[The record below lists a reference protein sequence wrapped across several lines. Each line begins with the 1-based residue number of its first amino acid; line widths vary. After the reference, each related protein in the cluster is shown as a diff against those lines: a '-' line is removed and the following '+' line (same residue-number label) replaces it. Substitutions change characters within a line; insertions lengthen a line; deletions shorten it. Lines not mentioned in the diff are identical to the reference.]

1 MARAES
7 ASASAHSDSIKGLA
21 QAVARPAYRRLL
33 TAEPFLRRAVP
44 VLIIAFLATLGVAA
58 FVDIRERLRQ
68 AVGRS
73 ADELD
78 MIVTLVADRVE
89 RAAGG
94 EAGDPVVRAFRIFER
109 IDMPRATAAGRL
121 VLLTNASS
129 TIIATMPPS
138 NGYIGRKLNEAI
150 GRDPLAAAVSI
161 QKNVA
166 ELTLADG
173 SASLFALRDLKEP
186 LGQLAI
192 TQRRTAVLA
201 EWHADTTL
209 AITLFTTTGFVV
221 LMLGFA
227 FLWQSRLMRET
238 ASIEDTVR
246 SRIDTAL
253 NRGRCGLWD
262 WDLASGRVFWSQS
275 MFDILGLPP
284 HDKLLGFGE
293 ISGLVHPDDVQ
304 LYELARLVSEA
315 GTAAVDRMFRM
326 RHARGDW
333 LWLRARFELV
343 RQHGEPHSHL
353 IGIAV
358 DITEQKRL
366 AEESATAEMRLSDA
380 IEAISEAFVVW
391 DASNRLVLC
400 NSKFQSLHGLSDQA
414 VASGTPY
421 EEISAA
427 GSKPIVRMQLSSEGR
442 AVPGARTFEAQLDDG
457 RWLQISERRT
467 KDGGFVSVGT
477 NITELKRHEEKLI
490 DSERRLKATVVDLR
504 SSQQALERQTEQLAY
519 LAERYA
525 EQKDRA
531 EEANQAKSAFLAN
544 MSHELRTPLNAI
556 IGFSEVMESG
566 LFGPLGD
573 TKYFE
578 YCRDIR
584 ESGRY
589 LLDVINDILD
599 MSKIEAGRTT
609 LALETIELDSFL
621 SEAMRM
627 VAARAAEK
635 HLTIKEEIQPSLALR
650 ADRRTVK
657 QIVLNLL
664 SNAVK
669 FTPDGGSITVR
680 ARAAGGSVTIAI
692 EDSGIGIPKESLKN
706 LGKPFEQVES
716 QFTKRHRGSGLGLA
730 IAKSLTELHG
740 GAMRIRSTLGVGTI
754 VLVRLPVEHEMIA
767 DYPDETHDEIHSAA
781 IG

>member
-21 QAVARPAYRRLL
+21 QAVARPAYRRLI

-44 VLIIAFLATLGVAA
+44 VLIIAFLLTLGIAA
-58 FVDIRERLRQ
+58 FVDVRERLRQ
-68 AVGRS
+68 AVAKS
-73 ADELD
+73 AEELD
-78 MIVTLVADRVE
+78 LVATVIADRVE
-89 RAAGG
+89 RQAAS
-94 EAGDPVVRAFRIFER
+94 ETGDAVNRSFRAFER
-109 IDMPRATAAGRL
+109 INWPHATAAGRV
-121 VLLTNASS
+121 VLLTDATS
-129 TIIATMPPS
+129 TIIATQPIM
-138 NGYIGRKLNEAI
+138 NGYVGRKLNEAI
-150 GRDPLAAAVSI
+150 GRDPQTPAVRLLPGVSE
-161 QKNVA
+161 VA
-166 ELTLADG
+166 LADG
-173 SASLFALRDLKEP
+173 SSTLLALRDLNMP

-192 TQRRTAVLA
+192 AQRRSVVLA
-201 EWHADTTL
+201 GWRADTTL
-209 AITLFTTTGFVV
+209 AVTLFSATGFVV

-238 ASIEDTVR
+238 ASIENTVH

-262 WDLASGRVFWSQS
+262 WDLASGRVFWSHS
-275 MFDILGLPP
+275 MFDILGLSP
-284 HDKLLGFGE
+284 HNKLLGFGE

-304 LYELARLVSEA
+304 LYELATQLADSESSSI
-315 GTAAVDRMFRM
+315 DRVFRM
-326 RHARGDW
+326 RHARGNW
-333 LWLRARFELV
+333 IWLRARCELV
-343 RQHGEPHSHL
+343 RQADEPHAHL

-391 DASNRLVLC
+391 DSSNRLVLC
-400 NSKFQSLHGLSDQA
+400 NSKFKSLHGLADD
-414 VASGTPY
+414 ASRPGTPY

-442 AVPGARTFEAQLDDG
+442 AVPGARTFEAQLEDG

-477 NITELKRHEEKLI
+477 NITELKLHEEKLI
-490 DSERRLKATVVDLR
+490 ESEKRLKATVVDLR

-531 EEANQAKSAFLAN
+531 EEANQAKSEFLAN

-556 IGFSEVMESG
+556 IGFSEMMESG

-573 TKYFE
+573 MKYLE

-609 LALETIELDSFL
+609 LEPELVELDSFL
-621 SEAMRM
+621 VGTTRL
-627 VAARAAEK
+627 VAGRAAEK
-635 HLTIKEEIQPSLALR
+635 QLAIVAEIEPSIRLH
-650 ADRRTVK
+650 ADRRMFK
-657 QIVLNLL
+657 QIIINLL

-669 FTPDGGSITVR
+669 FTPDGGRITVR
-680 ARAAGGSVTIAI
+680 ARTVANHVNIAI
-692 EDSGIGIPKESLKN
+692 EDTGIGIPKDALRK

-716 QFTKRHRGSGLGLA
+716 QLTKTHRGSGLGLA

-740 GAMRIRSTLGVGTI
+740 GAMRIRSTLGTGTI
-754 VLVRLPVEHEMIA
+754 VMIRLPLDATTVVHTA
-767 DYPDETHDEIHSAA
+767 DPAGMLQSEAIH
-781 IG
+781 

>member
-44 VLIIAFLATLGVAA
+44 VLIVAFLITLGIAA
-58 FVDIRERLRQ
+58 VVDIRERLRQ
-68 AVGRS
+68 AVLKS

-78 MIVTLVADRVE
+78 LAATIMAE
-89 RAAGG
+89 RMERLALHEKGEPGG
-94 EAGDPVVRAFRIFER
+94 RAFRAFEK
-109 IDMPRATAAGRL
+109 IDWPRAILGGRL
-121 VLLTNASS
+121 ILLTDTSN
-129 TIIATMPPS
+129 TIIATQPAL

-150 GRDPLAAAVSI
+150 GRDLAIASKTITPGVS
-161 QKNVA
+161 
-166 ELTLADG
+166 ELTLTDG
-173 SASLFALRDLKEP
+173 SAIFLARRNLGSP
-186 LGQLAI
+186 LGELAI
-192 TQRRTAVLA
+192 TQRRAVVLG
-201 EWHADTTL
+201 EWRADTTL
-209 AITLFTTTGFVV
+209 AVTLFSATGFVV

-238 ASIEDTVR
+238 ATIEDTVH

-253 NRGRCGLWD
+253 NRGRGGLWD

-315 GTAAVDRMFRM
+315 GTSAVDRMFRM

-343 RQHGEPHSHL
+343 RQPGEPHSHL

-358 DITEQKRL
+358 DITDQIRL

-391 DASNRLVLC
+391 DANNRLVLC
-400 NSKFQSLHGLSDQA
+400 NSKFQSLHGLTDEA

-421 EEISAA
+421 GKTSPP

-457 RWLQISERRT
+457 RWLQISQRRT

-477 NITELKRHEEKLI
+477 NITQLKRHEEKLI

-556 IGFSEVMESG
+556 IGFSEMMESG
-566 LFGPLGD
+566 MFGPLGD
-573 TKYFE
+573 AKY
-578 YCRDIR
+578 
-584 ESGRY
+584 
-589 LLDVINDILD
+589 
-599 MSKIEAGRTT
+599 
-609 LALETIELDSFL
+609 LE
-621 SEAMRM
+621 
-627 VAARAAEK
+627 
-635 HLTIKEEIQPSLALR
+635 
-650 ADRRTVK
+650 
-657 QIVLNLL
+657 
-664 SNAVK
+664 
-669 FTPDGGSITVR
+669 
-680 ARAAGGSVTIAI
+680 
-692 EDSGIGIPKESLKN
+692 
-706 LGKPFEQVES
+706 
-716 QFTKRHRGSGLGLA
+716 
-730 IAKSLTELHG
+730 
-740 GAMRIRSTLGVGTI
+740 
-754 VLVRLPVEHEMIA
+754 
-767 DYPDETHDEIHSAA
+767 
-781 IG
+781 

>member
-44 VLIIAFLATLGVAA
+44 VLIVAFLVTLGIAA
-58 FVDIRERLRQ
+58 VVDIRERLRQ
-68 AVGRS
+68 TVAKS

-78 MIVTLVADRVE
+78 LATTIMADRME
-89 RAAGG
+89 RAALN
-94 EAGDPVVRAFRIFER
+94 ESGDPVVRGFRAFER
-109 IDMPRATAAGRL
+109 IDWPRATAGGRT
-121 VLLTNASS
+121 VLLTDASS
-129 TIIATMPPS
+129 TIIATQPVV

-150 GRDPLAAAVSI
+150 GRDPHTAPVMIQPGVSDVALAGGSSI
-161 QKNVA
+161 
-166 ELTLADG
+166 LLAQRNLN
-173 SASLFALRDLKEP
+173 AP
-186 LGQLAI
+186 LGQLVI
-192 TQRRTAVLA
+192 LQRRGVVLG
-201 EWHADTTL
+201 EWRADTAL
-209 AITLFTTTGFVV
+209 AITLFSATGFVV

-253 NRGRCGLWD
+253 NCGRCGLWD

-284 HDKLLGFGE
+284 HHKLLGFGE
-293 ISGLVHPDDVQ
+293 ISRFVHPDDVQ
-304 LYELARLVSEA
+304 LYELARQVADA
-315 GTAAVDRMFRM
+315 GSSSVDSVFRM
-326 RHARGDW
+326 RHASGNW
-333 LWLRARFELV
+333 VWLRARCELV
-343 RQHGEPHSHL
+343 RQPGEPHPHL

-358 DITEQKRL
+358 DITEQRKL

-391 DASNRLVLC
+391 DAENRLVLC
-400 NSKFQSLHGLSDQA
+400 NSKFQSLHGLTDDA
-414 VASGTPY
+414 IAPGTPY
-421 EEISAA
+421 EDISAA

-477 NITELKRHEEKLI
+477 NITELKRHEERLI
-490 DSERRLKATVVDLR
+490 DSEKRLKATVVDLR

-556 IGFSEVMESG
+556 IGFSEMMESG
-566 LFGPLGD
+566 MFGPLGNA
-573 TKYFE
+573 KYLE
-578 YCRDIR
+578 YCRDIS

-599 MSKIEAGRTT
+599 MSKIEAGRTS
-609 LALETIELDSFL
+609 LAFETFDLDPFL
-621 SEAMRM
+621 ADIMRL
-627 VAARAAEK
+627 VAARVDEK
-635 HLTIKEEIQPSLALR
+635 RLTVRSEIEPAIRLR
-650 ADRRTVK
+650 ADRRTIK
-657 QIVLNLL
+657 QIVINLL

-669 FTPDGGSITVR
+669 FTPDGGSVTVR
-680 ARAAGGSVTIAI
+680 ARIVSGYVNLAI
-692 EDSGIGIPKESLKN
+692 EDTGIGIPKDALKK

-716 QFTKRHRGSGLGLA
+716 QLTKTHRGSGLGLA
-730 IAKSLTELHG
+730 IAKSLAELHG
-740 GAMRIRSTLGVGTI
+740 GAMRIRSSLGVGTI
-754 VLVRLPVEHEMIA
+754 VMVRLPIDAAVATNVIGEDRIETRLIA
-767 DYPDETHDEIHSAA
+767 
-781 IG
+781 

>member
-7 ASASAHSDSIKGLA
+7 ASASAHSDSLRGLA
-21 QAVARPAYRRLL
+21 QAVAKPAYRRLI

-44 VLIIAFLATLGVAA
+44 VLIVAFLLTLGIAA
-58 FVDIRERLRQ
+58 FVDVRERLRQ
-68 AVGRS
+68 AVGKS
-73 ADELD
+73 AEELD
-78 MIVTLVADRVE
+78 VIATVLTDRIE
-89 RAAGG
+89 RAAAF
-94 EAGDPVVRAFRIFER
+94 EKGDPVTRAFRAFEQ
-109 IDMPRATAAGRL
+109 IDWPRATAGGRMI
-121 VLLTNASS
+121 LLTDASS
-129 TIIATMPPS
+129 TIVATQPPL

-150 GRDPLAAAVSI
+150 GRNLQVPATSILPGVSEI
-161 QKNVA
+161 A
-166 ELTLADG
+166 LADG
-173 SASLFALRDLKEP
+173 SDILLALRDLKVP

-192 TQRRTAVLA
+192 TQRRAVVLG
-201 EWHADTTL
+201 EWRADTTL
-209 AITLFTTTGFVV
+209 AITLFAATGFVV

-238 ASIEDTVR
+238 ATIEDTVH

-262 WDLASGRVFWSQS
+262 WDLASGRVFWSHS

-284 HDKLLGFGE
+284 SNKLLSFGE
-293 ISGLVHPDDVQ
+293 ISSLVHPDDVQ
-304 LYELARLVSEA
+304 LYELATQVADSDA
-315 GTAAVDRMFRM
+315 SSIDRVFRM
-326 RHARGDW
+326 RHARGNW
-333 LWLRARFELV
+333 IWLRARCELV
-343 RQHGEPHSHL
+343 RQADEPHAHL

-366 AEESATAEMRLSDA
+366 AEASATAEMRLADA

-391 DASNRLVLC
+391 DANNQLVLC
-400 NSKFQSLHGLSDQA
+400 NSKFKSLHGLTDEA
-414 VASGTPY
+414 AKPGTPY

-442 AVPGARTFEAQLDDG
+442 AVPGARTFEAQLEDG

-477 NITELKRHEEKLI
+477 NITELKLHEERLI
-490 DSERRLKATVVDLR
+490 ESEKRLKATVVDLR

-531 EEANQAKSAFLAN
+531 EEASQAKSVFLAN

-556 IGFSEVMESG
+556 IGFSEIMESG

-573 TKYFE
+573 AKYLE
-578 YCRDIR
+578 YCADIR
-584 ESGRY
+584 QSGRY

-599 MSKIEAGRTT
+599 MSKIEAGRAT
-609 LALETIELDSFL
+609 LEPEMVELDPIL
-621 SEAMRM
+621 ADTMRM
-627 VAARAAEK
+627 IAARAAEK
-635 HLTIKEEIQPSLALR
+635 RLALESEIEPAICLM
-650 ADRRTVK
+650 ADRRMLK
-657 QIVLNLL
+657 QIMINLL

-669 FTPDGGSITVR
+669 FTPDGGRVTVR
-680 ARAAGGSVTIAI
+680 ARVVNGHVTIAI
-692 EDSGIGIPKESLKN
+692 EDTGIGIPKAALRN

-716 QFTKRHRGSGLGLA
+716 QFTKTHRGSGLGLA

-740 GAMRIRSTLGVGTI
+740 GAMRIRSTQGVGTI
-754 VLVRLPVEHEMIA
+754 VLVRLPVDITAAAFA
-767 DYPDETHDEIHSAA
+767 DHALYSAA
-781 IG
+781 

>member
-1 MARAES
+1 MARADS
-7 ASASAHSDSIKGLA
+7 ASASAHSDSIRGLA
-21 QAVARPAYRRLL
+21 QAVARPAYRRLI

-44 VLIIAFLATLGVAA
+44 VLIVAFLLTLGIAA
-58 FVDIRERLRQ
+58 FVDVRERLRQ
-68 AVGRS
+68 TIVKS
-73 ADELD
+73 AEELD
-78 MIVTLVADRVE
+78 LVATVLAERIDRLALSE
-89 RAAGG
+89 S
-94 EAGDPVVRAFRIFER
+94 GDAVVRGFRAFER
-109 IDMPRATAAGRL
+109 IDWPRATSGGRM
-121 VLLTNASS
+121 VLLTDATS
-129 TIIATMPPS
+129 TIIATQPAI
-138 NGYIGRKLNEAI
+138 NGFVGRKLNEAI
-150 GRDPLAAAVSI
+150 GRDPLTTAITIMPGVSDI
-161 QKNVA
+161 
-166 ELTLADG
+166 TLADG
-173 SASLFALRDLKEP
+173 SRVLLALRDINAP

-192 TQRRTAVLA
+192 TQRRTTVLS
-201 EWHADTTL
+201 EWRADTTL
-209 AITLFTTTGFVV
+209 AVTLFSATGFVV

-227 FLWQSRLMRET
+227 FLWQSQLMRET
-238 ASIEDTVR
+238 ASIENTVH

-262 WDLASGRVFWSQS
+262 WDLASGRVFWSHS
-275 MFDILGLPP
+275 MFDILGLAP
-284 HDKLLGFGE
+284 HNKLLGFGE

-304 LYELARLVSEA
+304 LYELATQLADSE
-315 GTAAVDRMFRM
+315 TSSIDRVFRM
-326 RHARGDW
+326 RHARGNW
-333 LWLRARFELV
+333 VWLRVRCELV
-343 RQHGEPHSHL
+343 RQADEPHAHL

-366 AEESATAEMRLSDA
+366 AEESATAEMRLSDS

-391 DASNRLVLC
+391 DSDNRLVLC
-400 NSKFQSLHGLSDQA
+400 NSKFKSLHGLTDA
-414 VASGTPY
+414 AALPGTPY

-442 AVPGARTFEAQLDDG
+442 AVPGARTFEAQLEDG

-477 NITELKRHEEKLI
+477 NITELKLHEERLI
-490 DSERRLKATVVDLR
+490 ESEKRLKATVVDLR

-531 EEANQAKSAFLAN
+531 EEANQAKSEFLAN

-556 IGFSEVMESG
+556 IGFSEMMESG
-566 LFGPLGD
+566 MYGPLGGG
-573 TKYFE
+573 TKYLE

-609 LALETIELDSFL
+609 IEPEPVEIDTFLADSVRL
-621 SEAMRM
+621 
-627 VAARAAEK
+627 VAARANEKNLIINAE
-635 HLTIKEEIQPSLALR
+635 IEPSIRLR
-650 ADRRTVK
+650 ADRRMFK
-657 QIVLNLL
+657 QIIINLL

-669 FTPDGGSITVR
+669 FTPDGGRITVR
-680 ARAAGGSVTIAI
+680 ARVIGGYVNIAI
-692 EDSGIGIPKESLKN
+692 EDTGIGIPKEALKK

-716 QFTKRHRGSGLGLA
+716 QLTKSHRGSGLGLA
-730 IAKSLTELHG
+730 IAKSLSELHG

-754 VLVRLPVEHEMIA
+754 VLVRLPLDAEAILASVE
-767 DYPDETHDEIHSAA
+767 AA
-781 IG
+781 E

>member
-33 TAEPFLRRAVP
+33 TSEPFLRRAVP
-44 VLIIAFLATLGVAA
+44 VLIVAFLVTLGVAA
-58 FVDIRERLRQ
+58 VVDIRERLRQ
-68 AVGRS
+68 AIANS

-78 MIVTLVADRVE
+78 LIATVMAE
-89 RAAGG
+89 RIARLSQN
-94 EAGDPVVRAFRIFER
+94 ESGDPVVRGFRAFER
-109 IDMPRATAAGRL
+109 IDWPRATAGGRL
-121 VLLTNASS
+121 VLLTDASS
-129 TIIATMPPS
+129 TIIATEPAL

-150 GRDPLAAAVSI
+150 GRDPRATPTTILP
-161 QKNVA
+161 NVA
-166 ELTLADG
+166 ELALSDG
-173 SASLFALRDLKEP
+173 ASALFALRNLNPP

-192 TQRRTAVLA
+192 LQRRSFVLG
-201 EWHADTTL
+201 EWRADTAL
-209 AITLFTTTGFVV
+209 AITLFSATGFVV

-238 ASIEDTVR
+238 ASIEETVR

-253 NRGRCGLWD
+253 NSGRCGLWD

-284 HDKLLGFGE
+284 HDKLLSFGE
-293 ISGLVHPDDVQ
+293 ISSFVHPDDVQ
-304 LYELARLVSEA
+304 LYEIATQLADTGATS
-315 GTAAVDRMFRM
+315 VDRMFRM
-326 RHARGDW
+326 RHAGGNW
-333 LWLRARFELV
+333 LWLRARCELV
-343 RQHGEPHSHL
+343 RQPGEPHPHL

-391 DASNRLVLC
+391 DADNRLVLC
-400 NSKFQSLHGLSDQA
+400 NSKFQSLHGLSDTA
-414 VASGTPY
+414 IAPGTPY
-421 EEISAA
+421 EDLSAA
-427 GSKPIVRMQLSSEGR
+427 GSKPIIRTQLSAEGR
-442 AVPGARTFEAQLDDG
+442 AIPGARTFEAQLEDG

-477 NITELKRHEEKLI
+477 NITELKRHEERLV
-490 DSERRLKATVVDLR
+490 DSEKRLKATVVDLR

-531 EEANQAKSAFLAN
+531 EEANQAKSSFLAN

-556 IGFSEVMESG
+556 IGFSEMVESG
-566 LFGPLGD
+566 MFGPLGD
-573 TKYFE
+573 AKYLE

-584 ESGRY
+584 ESGCY

-609 LALETIELDSFL
+609 LAFETFDLDPFLADTMPLVATRVDEKRLNLKSEIEP
-621 SEAMRM
+621 AIR
-627 VAARAAEK
+627 
-635 HLTIKEEIQPSLALR
+635 LR
-650 ADRRTVK
+650 ADRRTIK
-657 QIVLNLL
+657 QIVINLL

-669 FTPDGGSITVR
+669 FTPDGGRITVR
-680 ARAAGGSVTIAI
+680 ARTVNNHVHIAI
-692 EDSGIGIPKESLKN
+692 EDTGIGIPKEALKN
-706 LGKPFEQVES
+706 LGKPFEQVEN
-716 QFTKRHRGSGLGLA
+716 QLTKTHRGSGLGLA
-730 IAKSLTELHG
+730 IAKSLAELHG
-740 GAMRIRSTLGVGTI
+740 GAMRIRSSVGVGTI
-754 VLVRLPVEHEMIA
+754 VMVRLPV
-767 DYPDETHDEIHSAA
+767 DAA
-781 IG
+781 VATNAVELAL

>member
-44 VLIIAFLATLGVAA
+44 VLIIAFLATLGIAA

-78 MIVTLVADRVE
+78 MIVTVVADRVD
-89 RAAGG
+89 RVAGS
-94 EAGDPVVRAFRIFER
+94 ETGDPVVRAFRAFER
-109 IDMPRATAAGRL
+109 VDMPRATAAGRL
-121 VLLTNASS
+121 ILLTDASS
-129 TIIATMPPS
+129 TVIATLPPL
-138 NGYIGRKLNEAI
+138 NGYIGHKLNEAI
-150 GRDPLAAAVSI
+150 GRDPRATAVNI
-161 QKNVA
+161 LPRVA
-166 ELTLADG
+166 EVALADG
-173 SASLFALRDLKEP
+173 STILFALRDLKGP

-192 TQRRTAVLA
+192 VQRRAAVLA
-201 EWHADTTL
+201 EWRADTTL
-209 AITLFTTTGFVV
+209 AITLFSATGFVV

-275 MFDILGLPP
+275 MFDILGLPA
-284 HDKLLGFGE
+284 HHKLLGFGE

-304 LYELARLVSEA
+304 LYELATLVSEA
-315 GTAAVDRMFRM
+315 GTSAVDRMFRM
-326 RHARGDW
+326 RHSNGDW
-333 LWLRARFELV
+333 LWLRARFEMV
-343 RQHGEPHSHL
+343 RQPGEPHSHL

-358 DITEQKRL
+358 DITDQKRL

-400 NSKFQSLHGLSDQA
+400 NSKFQSLHVLSDEA
-414 VASGTPY
+414 IAPGTPY

-477 NITELKRHEEKLI
+477 NITELKLHEERLV
-490 DSERRLKATVVDLR
+490 DSERRLKVTVVDLR
-504 SSQQALERQTEQLAY
+504 ASQQALERQTEQLAY

-609 LALETIELDSFL
+609 LAPETIELDSFL
-621 SEAMRM
+621 SESMRM

-635 HLTIKEEIQPSLALR
+635 NLTIKEEIQPSLRLR
-650 ADRRTVK
+650 ADRRTIK

-669 FTPDGGSITVR
+669 FTPEGGRVTVR
-680 ARAAGGSVTIAI
+680 ARLAGGAVTIAI

-740 GAMRIRSTLGVGTI
+740 GTMRIRSTLGVGTI
-754 VLVRLPVEHEMIA
+754 VLVRLPVAEGMEIVPS
-767 DYPDETHDEIHSAA
+767 DHDQPEARRSA
-781 IG
+781 

>member
-1 MARAES
+1 MARADS

-44 VLIIAFLATLGVAA
+44 VLIVAFLVTLGIAA
-58 FVDIRERLRQ
+58 VVDIRERLRQ
-68 AVGRS
+68 ALFKS

-78 MIVTLVADRVE
+78 LVATIMAERMDRLALNE
-89 RAAGG
+89 SG
-94 EAGDPVVRAFRIFER
+94 EPVVRAFRAFER
-109 IDMPRATAAGRL
+109 IDWPRATMGGRL
-121 VLLTNASS
+121 VLLTDASN
-129 TIIATMPPS
+129 TIISTQPVL

-150 GRDPLAAAVSI
+150 GRDPTFAPMPIMPGVSEI
-161 QKNVA
+161 T
-166 ELTLADG
+166 LTDG
-173 SASLFALRDLKEP
+173 SAVLFARRNLGSP

-192 TQRRTAVLA
+192 TQRRAVVLG
-201 EWHADTTL
+201 EWRADTTL
-209 AITLFTTTGFVV
+209 AVTLFSATGFVV

-253 NRGRCGLWD
+253 NCGRCGLWD

-284 HDKLLGFGE
+284 SHKLLSFGE

-304 LYELARLVSEA
+304 LYELAAQLADS
-315 GTAAVDRMFRM
+315 GNSCIDRMFRM
-326 RHARGDW
+326 RHASGNW
-333 LWLRARFELV
+333 VWLRTRCELV
-343 RQHGEPHSHL
+343 RNPGEPHPHL

-391 DASNRLVLC
+391 DADNRLVLC
-400 NSKFQSLHGLSDQA
+400 NSKFQSLHRLSDEA
-414 VASGTPY
+414 VAPGTPY
-421 EEISAA
+421 EDISAA
-427 GSKPIVRMQLSSEGR
+427 GSKPIVRMQLSAEGR
-442 AVPGARTFEAQLDDG
+442 AVPGARTFEAQLEDG

-477 NITELKRHEEKLI
+477 NITELKRHEEKLL
-490 DSERRLKATVVDLR
+490 DSEKRLKATVVDLR

-556 IGFSEVMESG
+556 IGFSEMMESG
-566 LFGPLGD
+566 MFGPLGD
-573 TKYFE
+573 AKYLE
-578 YCRDIR
+578 YCRDISD
-584 ESGRY
+584 SGRY

-599 MSKIEAGRTT
+599 MSKIEAGRIN
-609 LALETIELDSFL
+609 LEYETIELDSFL
-621 SEAMRM
+621 PDSMRM
-627 VAARAAEK
+627 FATRVDGKR
-635 HLTIKEEIQPSLALR
+635 LTINSEIEPSIRLS
-650 ADRRTVK
+650 ADRRMIK
-657 QIVLNLL
+657 QIMINLL

-669 FTPDGGSITVR
+669 FTPEHGRITVR
-680 ARAAGGSVTIAI
+680 ARMVNTYVNIAI
-692 EDSGIGIPKESLKN
+692 EDTGIGIPKEALKN

-716 QFTKRHRGSGLGLA
+716 QLTKRYRGSGLGLA

-740 GAMRIRSTLGVGTI
+740 GAMRIRSTLGTGTI
-754 VLVRLPVEHEMIA
+754 VLVRLPVDA
-767 DYPDETHDEIHSAA
+767 GPATLDEPMPCEAVA
-781 IG
+781 

>member
-44 VLIIAFLATLGVAA
+44 VLIVAFLVTLGIAA
-58 FVDIRERLRQ
+58 VVDIRERLRQ
-68 AVGRS
+68 AVAKS

-78 MIVTLVADRVE
+78 LTAMIMAE
-89 RAAGG
+89 RMERTAAK
-94 EAGDPVVRAFRIFER
+94 ESGDPVVRGFRAFER
-109 IDMPRATAAGRL
+109 IDWPRATSAGRT
-121 VLLTNASS
+121 VLLTDASS
-129 TIIATMPPS
+129 TIIATQPAL
-138 NGYIGRKLNEAI
+138 NGYIGRKFNEAL
-150 GRDPLAAAVSI
+150 GRDPRIAAVMI
-161 QKNVA
+161 QPGVS

-173 SASLFALRDLKEP
+173 SSILLAQRNLNAP

-192 TQRRTAVLA
+192 LQRRSVVLG
-201 EWHADTTL
+201 EWRADTTL
-209 AITLFTTTGFVV
+209 AITLFSATGFVV

-253 NRGRCGLWD
+253 NCGRCGLWD

-284 HDKLLGFGE
+284 HNKLLGFGE
-293 ISGLVHPDDVQ
+293 ISQFVHPDDVQ
-304 LYELARLVSEA
+304 LYDLARQVADTGSSS
-315 GTAAVDRMFRM
+315 VDSVFRM
-326 RHARGDW
+326 RHASGNW
-333 LWLRARFELV
+333 VWLRARCELV
-343 RQHGEPHSHL
+343 RQPGEPHPHL

-358 DITEQKRL
+358 DITEQRKL

-391 DASNRLVLC
+391 DADNRLVLC
-400 NSKFQSLHGLSDQA
+400 NSKFQSLHGLTDEA
-414 VASGTPY
+414 IASGTPY
-421 EEISAA
+421 EDISAA

-477 NITELKRHEEKLI
+477 NITELKRHEERLI
-490 DSERRLKATVVDLR
+490 DSEKRLKATVVDLR

-556 IGFSEVMESG
+556 IGFSEMMESG
-566 LFGPLGD
+566 MFGPLGD
-573 TKYFE
+573 AKYLE

-584 ESGRY
+584 ESGCY

-599 MSKIEAGRTT
+599 MSKIEAGR
-609 LALETIELDSFL
+609 ASLEFETFELDSFL
-621 SEAMRM
+621 ADSMRM
-627 VAARAAEK
+627 VAARVNEKRLSVNAE
-635 HLTIKEEIQPSLALR
+635 IEPSIRLR
-650 ADRRTVK
+650 ADRRMIK
-657 QIVLNLL
+657 QIIINLL

-669 FTPDGGSITVR
+669 FTPDGGRITVR
-680 ARAAGGSVTIAI
+680 ARSVGGCVNMAI
-692 EDSGIGIPKESLKN
+692 EDTGIGIPKEALKN

-716 QFTKRHRGSGLGLA
+716 QLTKSHRGSGLGLA
-730 IAKSLTELHG
+730 IAKSLAELHG
-740 GAMRIRSTLGVGTI
+740 GAMRIRSSLGVGTI
-754 VLVRLPVEHEMIA
+754 VMVRLPL
-767 DYPDETHDEIHSAA
+767 DAA
-781 IG
+781 PAEELQCEVA

>member
-44 VLIIAFLATLGVAA
+44 VLIVAFLVTLGIAA
-58 FVDIRERLRQ
+58 FVDVRERLRQ
-68 AVGRS
+68 AVTRS
-73 ADELD
+73 AEEMGL
-78 MIVTLVADRVE
+78 VTTLIAERID
-89 RAAGG
+89 RAAAG
-94 EAGDPVVRAFRIFER
+94 ESGDAVTRGFRAFER
-109 IDMPRATAAGRL
+109 IEWPRAGMAGRM
-121 VLLTNASS
+121 VLLTDASS
-129 TIIATMPPS
+129 TIVATQPVL
-138 NGYIGRKLNEAI
+138 NGYVGRKLNEAI
-150 GRDPLAAAVSI
+150 GRDPFTPAVNILPGISE
-161 QKNVA
+161 V
-166 ELTLADG
+166 TLADG
-173 SASLFALRDLKEP
+173 SRILLALRDFTAP
-186 LGQLAI
+186 LGQVAV
-192 TQRRTAVLA
+192 TQRRAAVLA
-201 EWHADTTL
+201 EWRADTTL
-209 AITLFTTTGFVV
+209 AVTLFSATGFVV

-238 ASIEDTVR
+238 ATIEDTVH

-262 WDLASGRVFWSQS
+262 WDLASGRVFWSHS
-275 MFDILGLPP
+275 MFDILGLAP
-284 HDKLLGFGE
+284 HNKLLGFGE

-304 LYELARLVSEA
+304 LYELATQLSDSSA
-315 GTAAVDRMFRM
+315 SSIDRVFRM
-326 RHARGDW
+326 RHARGNW
-333 LWLRARFELV
+333 VWLRARCELV
-343 RQHGEPHSHL
+343 RQPDEPHAHL

-366 AEESATAEMRLSDA
+366 AEASATAEMRLSDA

-391 DASNRLVLC
+391 DANNQLVLC
-400 NSKFQSLHGLSDQA
+400 NSKFKSLHGLTDE
-414 VASGTPY
+414 ASRPGAPY

-442 AVPGARTFEAQLDDG
+442 ATPGARTFEAQLEDG

-477 NITELKRHEEKLI
+477 NITELKLHEERLI
-490 DSERRLKATVVDLR
+490 ESEKRLKATVVDLR

-531 EEANQAKSAFLAN
+531 EEASQAKSVFLAN

-556 IGFSEVMESG
+556 IGFSEIMESG

-573 TKYFE
+573 TKYDE

-584 ESGRY
+584 QSGRY

-599 MSKIEAGRTT
+599 MSKIEAGR
-609 LALETIELDSFL
+609 ANFEPEEIDLDAIL
-621 SEAMRM
+621 SDTMRL

-635 HLTIKEEIQPSLALR
+635 SLALRTEIEPSIRLR
-650 ADRRTVK
+650 ADRRMIK
-657 QIVLNLL
+657 QILINLL

-669 FTPDGGSITVR
+669 FTRDGGHITVR
-680 ARAAGGSVTIAI
+680 ARIVNTHVNVAI
-692 EDSGIGIPKESLKN
+692 EDTGIGIPKAALRN

-716 QFTKRHRGSGLGLA
+716 QLTKTHRGSGLGLA

-740 GAMRIRSTLGVGTI
+740 GAMRIRSSQGVGTI
-754 VLVRLPVEHEMIA
+754 VLIRLPVDPTQA
-767 DYPDETHDEIHSAA
+767 ASAA
-781 IG
+781 

>member
-44 VLIIAFLATLGVAA
+44 VLIVAFLITLGIAA
-58 FVDIRERLRQ
+58 IVDIRERLRQ
-68 AVGRS
+68 AIFKS

-78 MIVTLVADRVE
+78 LAATIMVE
-89 RAAGG
+89 RMERLAFNESG
-94 EAGDPVVRAFRIFER
+94 EPVVRAFRAFER
-109 IDMPRATAAGRL
+109 IDWPSATMGGRL
-121 VLLTNASS
+121 VLLTDASN
-129 TIIATMPPS
+129 TIIATQPAL

-150 GRDPLAAAVSI
+150 GRDATVVPTAILPGVS
-161 QKNVA
+161 
-166 ELTLADG
+166 ETTLTDG
-173 SASLFALRDLKEP
+173 SAILLARRNLNPP

-192 TQRRTAVLA
+192 LQRRSVVLA
-201 EWHADTTL
+201 EWRADTTL
-209 AITLFTTTGFVV
+209 AITLFSATGFVV

-262 WDLASGRVFWSQS
+262 WDLASGRIFWSQS

-315 GTAAVDRMFRM
+315 GTSAVDRMFRM
-326 RHARGDW
+326 RHARGAW
-333 LWLRARFELV
+333 LGLGASFELV
-343 RQHGEPHSHL
+343 WQQGEPHSHL

-358 DITEQKRL
+358 DITDQKRL

-400 NSKFQSLHGLSDQA
+400 NSKFQSLHGLSDDA

-573 TKYFE
+573 AKYLE
-578 YCRDIR
+578 YCRYIR
-584 ESGRY
+584 ESGCY

-599 MSKIEAGRTT
+599 MSKIEAGR
-609 LALETIELDSFL
+609 ASLEFETFDLDSFL
-621 SEAMRM
+621 ADSMRM
-627 VAARAAEK
+627 VAARVNEKRLSVNAE
-635 HLTIKEEIQPSLALR
+635 IEPSIRLR
-650 ADRRTVK
+650 ADRRMIK
-657 QIVLNLL
+657 QIVINLV

-669 FTPDGGSITVR
+669 FTPEGGRITVR
-680 ARAAGGSVTIAI
+680 ARLVNGHVNIAI
-692 EDSGIGIPKESLKN
+692 EDTGIGIPKEALKN
-706 LGKPFEQVES
+706 LGKPFEQVDS
-716 QFTKRHRGSGLGLA
+716 QFTKRHSGSGLGLA
-730 IAKSLTELHG
+730 IAKSLTELHP
-740 GAMRIRSTLGVGTI
+740 GAMPIRSTLGSGTI
-754 VLVRLPVEHEMIA
+754 VLVRLPVDAAPAMSEDEMPYEA
-767 DYPDETHDEIHSAA
+767 VA
-781 IG
+781 

>member
-21 QAVARPAYRRLL
+21 QAVARPAYRRLI

-44 VLIIAFLATLGVAA
+44 VLIIAFLLTLGIAA
-58 FVDIRERLRQ
+58 FVDVRERLRQ
-68 AVGRS
+68 AVAKS
-73 ADELD
+73 AEELD
-78 MIVTLVADRVE
+78 LVATVIADRVE
-89 RAAGG
+89 RQAAS
-94 EAGDPVVRAFRIFER
+94 EAGDAVNRGFRAFER
-109 IDMPRATAAGRL
+109 INWPQATASGRI
-121 VLLTNASS
+121 VLLTDATS
-129 TIIATMPPS
+129 TIIATQPVM
-138 NGYIGRKLNEAI
+138 NGYVGRKLNEAI
-150 GRDPLAAAVSI
+150 GRDPQTPAVKLLPGVSEI
-161 QKNVA
+161 A
-166 ELTLADG
+166 LADG
-173 SASLFALRDLKEP
+173 SSTLLALRDLAMP
-186 LGQLAI
+186 LGQIAI
-192 TQRRTAVLA
+192 AQRRSVVLSG
-201 EWHADTTL
+201 WRADTTL
-209 AITLFTTTGFVV
+209 AVTLFSATGFVV

-238 ASIEDTVR
+238 ASIENTVH

-262 WDLASGRVFWSQS
+262 WDLASGRVFWSHS
-275 MFDILGLPP
+275 MFDILGLSP
-284 HDKLLGFGE
+284 HNKLLGFGE

-304 LYELARLVSEA
+304 LYELATQLADSESSSI
-315 GTAAVDRMFRM
+315 DRVFRM
-326 RHARGDW
+326 RHARGNW
-333 LWLRARFELV
+333 VWLRARCELV
-343 RQHGEPHSHL
+343 RQADEPHAHL

-366 AEESATAEMRLSDA
+366 AEESATAEMRLADA

-391 DASNRLVLC
+391 DSSNRLVLC
-400 NSKFQSLHGLSDQA
+400 NSKFKSLHGLADD
-414 VASGTPY
+414 ASRPGTPY

-442 AVPGARTFEAQLDDG
+442 AVPGARTFEAQLEDG

-477 NITELKRHEEKLI
+477 NITELKLHEEKLI
-490 DSERRLKATVVDLR
+490 ESEKRLKATVVDLR

-531 EEANQAKSAFLAN
+531 EEANQAKSEFLAN

-556 IGFSEVMESG
+556 IGFSEMMESG

-573 TKYFE
+573 MKYLE

-609 LALETIELDSFL
+609 LEPELVELDSFL
-621 SEAMRM
+621 VGTTRL
-627 VAARAAEK
+627 VAGRAAEK
-635 HLTIKEEIQPSLALR
+635 QLAIVAEIEPSIRLH
-650 ADRRTVK
+650 ADRRMFK
-657 QIVLNLL
+657 QIIINLL

-669 FTPDGGSITVR
+669 FTPDGGRITVR
-680 ARAAGGSVTIAI
+680 ARTVANHVNIAI
-692 EDSGIGIPKESLKN
+692 EDTGIGIPKDALRK

-716 QFTKRHRGSGLGLA
+716 QLTKTHRGSGLGLA

-740 GAMRIRSTLGVGTI
+740 GAMRIRSTLGTGTI
-754 VLVRLPVEHEMIA
+754 VMIRLPLDATTVVHTA
-767 DYPDETHDEIHSAA
+767 DPAGMLQSEAIH
-781 IG
+781 

>member
-44 VLIIAFLATLGVAA
+44 VLIIAFLFTLGVAA
-58 FVDIRERLRQ
+58 VVDIRERLRQ
-68 AVGRS
+68 AIAKS

-78 MIVTLVADRVE
+78 MVVTVIADRME
-89 RAAGG
+89 RMAASESG
-94 EAGDPVVRAFRIFER
+94 EPVTRAFRAFER
-109 IDMPRATAAGRL
+109 IEWPRATMPGRMI
-121 VLLTNASS
+121 LLTDATS
-129 TIIATMPPS
+129 TIIATMPGM

-150 GRDPLAAAVSI
+150 GRDPTIPAINAQPAVS
-161 QKNVA
+161 
-166 ELTLADG
+166 ELTLIDG
-173 SASLFALRDLKEP
+173 SSILLGIRSLGAP

-192 TQRRTAVLA
+192 TQRRSVVLS
-201 EWHADTTL
+201 EWRADTAL
-209 AITLFTTTGFVV
+209 AITLFSATGFVV

-238 ASIEDTVR
+238 ASIENTVL

-253 NRGRCGLWD
+253 NCGRCGLWD

-275 MFDILGLPP
+275 MFDILGLPS
-284 HDKLLGFGE
+284 HHGLLGFGE

-304 LYELARLVSEA
+304 LYELATQLADAEA
-315 GTAAVDRMFRM
+315 SSIDRVFRM

-333 LWLRARFELV
+333 VWLRARCEML
-343 RQHGEPHSHL
+343 RQPGEPHPHL

-391 DASNRLVLC
+391 DAHNRLVLC
-400 NSKFQSLHGLSDQA
+400 NSKFQSLHGLTDEA
-414 VASGTPY
+414 ITPGTPY
-421 EEISAA
+421 EDISAA
-427 GSKPIVRMQLSSEGR
+427 GSKPIVKMQLSAEGR
-442 AVPGARTFEAQLDDG
+442 AMPGARTFEAQLEDG

-477 NITELKRHEEKLI
+477 NITELKLHEERLI
-490 DSERRLKATVVDLR
+490 ESEKRLTATVVDLQ

-531 EEANQAKSAFLAN
+531 EEANQAKSDFLAN

-556 IGFSEVMESG
+556 IGFSEMMESG

-573 TKYFE
+573 TKYLE
-578 YCRDIR
+578 YCHDIR

-599 MSKIEAGRTT
+599 MSKIEAGRTS
-609 LALETIELDSFL
+609 IEPEMINLDSFL
-621 SEAMRM
+621 SDTMRL
-627 VAARAAEK
+627 VAARADEKRLTLNAE
-635 HLTIKEEIQPSLALR
+635 IEPSIRLC

-657 QIVLNLL
+657 QIIINLL

-669 FTPDGGSITVR
+669 FTPDGGRVTVR
-680 ARAAGGSVTIAI
+680 ARAVGNSVNIAI
-692 EDSGIGIPKESLKN
+692 EDTGIGIPKEALKK
-706 LGKPFEQVES
+706 LGRPFEQVES
-716 QFTKRHRGSGLGLA
+716 QLTKTHGGSGLGLA
-730 IAKSLTELHG
+730 IAKSLAELHG

-754 VLVRLPVEHEMIA
+754 VLVRLPVDA
-767 DYPDETHDEIHSAA
+767 TPAA
-781 IG
+781 AKLELSLAAAS

>member
-44 VLIIAFLATLGVAA
+44 VLIIAFLFTLGVAA
-58 FVDIRERLRQ
+58 VVDIRERLRQ
-68 AVGRS
+68 AIVKS

-78 MIVTLVADRVE
+78 LAATIVTE
-89 RAAGG
+89 RMERLALSESG
-94 EAGDPVVRAFRIFER
+94 EPVVRAFRAFER
-109 IDMPRATAAGRL
+109 IDWQRATAAGRM
-121 VLLTNASS
+121 VLLTDASN
-129 TIIATMPPS
+129 TIIATQPAL

-150 GRDPLAAAVSI
+150 GRDLGVTPVTIIPGVS
-161 QKNVA
+161 

-173 SASLFALRDLKEP
+173 SAILFARRSLNAP

-192 TQRRTAVLA
+192 TQRRAVVLG
-201 EWHADTTL
+201 EWRADTTL
-209 AITLFTTTGFVV
+209 AITLFSATGFVV

-253 NRGRCGLWD
+253 NCGRCGLWD

-284 HDKLLGFGE
+284 HHKLLSFGE
-293 ISGLVHPDDVQ
+293 ISGLVHSDDVQ
-304 LYELARLVSEA
+304 LYELATQLADA
-315 GTAAVDRMFRM
+315 GTPSIDRMFRM
-326 RHARGDW
+326 RHAGGNW
-333 LWLRARFELV
+333 VWLRTRCELV
-343 RQHGEPHSHL
+343 RNPGEPHPHL

-391 DASNRLVLC
+391 DADNRLVLC
-400 NSKFQSLHGLSDQA
+400 NSKFQSLHGLTDEA
-414 VASGTPY
+414 VAPGTPY
-421 EEISAA
+421 EDISAA

-442 AVPGARTFEAQLDDG
+442 AVPGARTFEAQLEDG

-477 NITELKRHEEKLI
+477 NITELKRHEEKLVE
-490 DSERRLKATVVDLR
+490 SEKRLKATVVDLR

-556 IGFSEVMESG
+556 IGFSEMMESG
-566 LFGPLGD
+566 MFGPLGD
-573 TKYFE
+573 AKYNE

-599 MSKIEAGRTT
+599 MSKIEAGRTS
-609 LALETIELDSFL
+609 LEYETIELDSFL
-621 SEAMRM
+621 ADSMRM
-627 VAARAAEK
+627 VAARVDEKRLAVNAE
-635 HLTIKEEIQPSLALR
+635 IEPSIRLR
-650 ADRRTVK
+650 ADRRMIK
-657 QIVLNLL
+657 QIIINLL

-669 FTPDGGSITVR
+669 FTPDGGRITVR
-680 ARAAGGSVTIAI
+680 ARMVNSHVNIAI
-692 EDSGIGIPKESLKN
+692 EDTGIGIPKEALKN

-716 QFTKRHRGSGLGLA
+716 QLTKTHRGSGLGLA
-730 IAKSLTELHG
+730 IAKSLAELHG
-740 GAMRIRSTLGVGTI
+740 GAMRIRSSLGVGTI
-754 VLVRLPVEHEMIA
+754 VLVRLPV
-767 DYPDETHDEIHSAA
+767 DAA
-781 IG
+781 LDGGATEQVQSEAVA

>member
-44 VLIIAFLATLGVAA
+44 VLIVAFLVTLGIAA
-58 FVDIRERLRQ
+58 VVDIRERLRQ
-68 AVGRS
+68 AIFKS

-78 MIVTLVADRVE
+78 LAATVMAE
-89 RAAGG
+89 RMERFAANESG
-94 EAGDPVVRAFRIFER
+94 EPVVRAFRAFER
-109 IDMPRATAAGRL
+109 IDWPRATAGGRM
-121 VLLTNASS
+121 VLLTDASS
-129 TIIATMPPS
+129 TIIATQPAL

-150 GRDPLAAAVSI
+150 SRDPTVAPVTVQPNVSELA
-161 QKNVA
+161 
-166 ELTLADG
+166 LMDG
-173 SASLFALRDLKEP
+173 SSILFALRNLNAP

-192 TQRRTAVLA
+192 IQRRAVVLG
-201 EWHADTTL
+201 EWRADTTL
-209 AITLFTTTGFVV
+209 AITLFSATGFVV

-253 NRGRCGLWD
+253 NCGRCGLWD

-284 HDKLLGFGE
+284 HNKLLGFGE
-293 ISGLVHPDDVQ
+293 ISGFVHPDDVQ
-304 LYELARLVSEA
+304 LYELATQLADAS
-315 GTAAVDRMFRM
+315 TSSIDRVFRM
-326 RHARGDW
+326 RHAGGNW
-333 LWLRARFELV
+333 VWLRARCELV
-343 RQHGEPHSHL
+343 RQPGEPHPHL

-391 DASNRLVLC
+391 DADNRLVLC
-400 NSKFQSLHGLSDQA
+400 NSKFQSLHGLADDA
-414 VASGTPY
+414 VAPGTPY
-421 EEISAA
+421 DDISAA

-442 AVPGARTFEAQLDDG
+442 AVPGARTFEAQLEDG

-477 NITELKRHEEKLI
+477 NITELKRHEEKLLE
-490 DSERRLKATVVDLR
+490 SEKRLKATVVDLR

-556 IGFSEVMESG
+556 IGFSEMMESG
-566 LFGPLGD
+566 MFGPLGD
-573 TKYFE
+573 IKYNE

-599 MSKIEAGRTT
+599 MSKIEAGRTN
-609 LALETIELDSFL
+609 LEFETIELDSFL
-621 SEAMRM
+621 ADSMRM
-627 VAARAAEK
+627 VAARVDEK
-635 HLTIKEEIQPSLALR
+635 QLTVNSEIEPSIRLR
-650 ADRRTVK
+650 ADRRMVK
-657 QIVLNLL
+657 QIVINLL

-669 FTPDGGSITVR
+669 FTPDGGRITVR
-680 ARAAGGSVTIAI
+680 ARSVNGHVNIAI
-692 EDSGIGIPKESLKN
+692 EDTGIGIPKEALKN

-716 QFTKRHRGSGLGLA
+716 QLTKTHRGSGLGLA
-730 IAKSLTELHG
+730 IAKSLAELHG
-740 GAMRIRSTLGVGTI
+740 GAMRIRSSLGVGTI
-754 VLVRLPVEHEMIA
+754 VLVRLPV
-767 DYPDETHDEIHSAA
+767 DAA
-781 IG
+781 PASFSEQVLSEAVA

>member
-44 VLIIAFLATLGVAA
+44 VLIVAFLVTLGIAA
-58 FVDIRERLRQ
+58 VVDIRERLRQ
-68 AVGRS
+68 AIAKS

-78 MIVTLVADRVE
+78 LTATVMAE
-89 RAAGG
+89 RI
-94 EAGDPVVRAFRIFER
+94 ERLSVNESGDPVVRGFRAFER
-109 IDMPRATAAGRL
+109 IDWPRATASGRL
-121 VLLTNASS
+121 VLLTDASS
-129 TIIATMPPS
+129 TIIATQPAV

-150 GRDPLAAAVSI
+150 GRDPRISPAVLQPGVS
-161 QKNVA
+161 
-166 ELTLADG
+166 ELTLGDG
-173 SASLFALRDLKEP
+173 SGILLAQRNLNAP

-192 TQRRTAVLA
+192 MQRRGVVLG
-201 EWHADTTL
+201 EWRADTTL
-209 AITLFTTTGFVV
+209 AVTLFSATGFVV

-238 ASIEDTVR
+238 ASIEDTVH

-253 NRGRCGLWD
+253 NCGRCGLWD

-284 HDKLLGFGE
+284 HNKLLGFGE
-293 ISGLVHPDDVQ
+293 ISGFVHPDDVQ
-304 LYELARLVSEA
+304 LYELATKLADASSSSIDSV
-315 GTAAVDRMFRM
+315 FRM
-326 RHARGDW
+326 RHASGNW
-333 LWLRARFELV
+333 VWLRARCELV
-343 RQHGEPHSHL
+343 RQPGESHAHL

-391 DASNRLVLC
+391 DADNRLVLC
-400 NSKFQSLHGLSDQA
+400 NSKFQSLHGLTDEA
-414 VASGTPY
+414 VAAGTPY
-421 EEISAA
+421 EDISAA

-477 NITELKRHEEKLI
+477 NITQLKLHEEKLI
-490 DSERRLKATVVDLR
+490 ESEKRLKATVVDLR

-556 IGFSEVMESG
+556 IGFSEMMESG
-566 LFGPLGD
+566 MFGPLGD
-573 TKYFE
+573 VKYLE
-578 YCRDIR
+578 YCRDIG

-599 MSKIEAGRTT
+599 MSKIEAGRTS
-609 LALETIELDSFL
+609 LEFETFELELVPRRHHASGCGAGRR
-621 SEAMRM
+621 EAAHRQRRDRARDP
-627 VAARAAEK
+627 AARRPPYRE
-635 HLTIKEEIQPSLALR
+635 
-650 ADRRTVK
+650 ADRHQSLVQCGEVHARRR
-657 QIVLNLL
+657 
-664 SNAVK
+664 
-669 FTPDGGSITVR
+669 PRHR
-680 ARAAGGSVTIAI
+680 AGAHRQRLRQ
-692 EDSGIGIPKESLKN
+692 P
-706 LGKPFEQVES
+706 
-716 QFTKRHRGSGLGLA
+716 RHRGHRHRYPEGGAEESRQAVRAGGKPAHQDPSGLGLGA
-730 IAKSLTELHG
+730 RDREIAGRTAWRRDAHPLIAWRRHDRDGAAAGRRHG
-740 GAMRIRSTLGVGTI
+740 
-754 VLVRLPVEHEMIA
+754 
-767 DYPDETHDEIHSAA
+767 DDESR
-781 IG
+781 

>member
-44 VLIIAFLATLGVAA
+44 VLIIAFLVTLGIAA
-58 FVDIRERLRQ
+58 VVDIRERLRQ
-68 AVGRS
+68 AIVKS

-78 MIVTLVADRVE
+78 LAATIMTE
-89 RAAGG
+89 RMERLALTESG
-94 EAGDPVVRAFRIFER
+94 EAVVRAFRAFER
-109 IDMPRATAAGRL
+109 IDWQRATAGGRM
-121 VLLTNASS
+121 VLLTDASN
-129 TIIATMPPS
+129 TIIATQPAL
-138 NGYIGRKLNEAI
+138 NGYVGRKLNEAI
-150 GRDPLAAAVSI
+150 GRDSAVTPITIIPGVS
-161 QKNVA
+161 

-173 SASLFALRDLKEP
+173 SAILFARRNLTAP
-186 LGQLAI
+186 LGQLAV
-192 TQRRTAVLA
+192 TQRRAVVLG
-201 EWHADTTL
+201 EWRADTTL
-209 AITLFTTTGFVV
+209 AVTLFSATGFVV

-253 NRGRCGLWD
+253 NCGRCGLWD

-284 HDKLLGFGE
+284 HHKLLSFGE
-293 ISGLVHPDDVQ
+293 ISGLVHPNDVQ
-304 LYELARLVSEA
+304 LYELATQLADA
-315 GTAAVDRMFRM
+315 GTPSIDRMFRM
-326 RHARGDW
+326 RHAGGNW
-333 LWLRARFELV
+333 VWLRTRCELV
-343 RQHGEPHSHL
+343 RNPGEPHPHL

-391 DASNRLVLC
+391 DADNRLVLC
-400 NSKFQSLHGLSDQA
+400 NSKFQSLHGLTDEA
-414 VASGTPY
+414 VAPGTPY
-421 EEISAA
+421 EDISAA

-442 AVPGARTFEAQLDDG
+442 AVPGARTFEAQLEDG

-477 NITELKRHEEKLI
+477 NITELKRHEEKLVE
-490 DSERRLKATVVDLR
+490 SEKRLKATVVDLR

-556 IGFSEVMESG
+556 IGFSEMMESG
-566 LFGPLGD
+566 MFGPLGD
-573 TKYFE
+573 IKYNE
-578 YCRDIR
+578 YCRDIS

-609 LALETIELDSFL
+609 LEFETIELDSFL
-621 SEAMRM
+621 ADSMRL
-627 VAARAAEK
+627 VAARVDEKRLTVNAE
-635 HLTIKEEIQPSLALR
+635 IEPSIRLR
-650 ADRRTVK
+650 ADRRMIK
-657 QIVLNLL
+657 QIIINLL

-669 FTPDGGSITVR
+669 FTPDGGRIMVR
-680 ARAAGGSVTIAI
+680 ARIVNSHVNIAI
-692 EDSGIGIPKESLKN
+692 EDTGIGIPKEALKN

-716 QFTKRHRGSGLGLA
+716 QLTKKHRGSGLGLA
-730 IAKSLTELHG
+730 IAKSLAELHG
-740 GAMRIRSTLGVGTI
+740 GAMRIRSSLGVGTI
-754 VLVRLPVEHEMIA
+754 VLVRLPV
-767 DYPDETHDEIHSAA
+767 DAA
-781 IG
+781 PVGLTEQVQSQAVA

>member
-1 MARAES
+1 MARADS

-44 VLIIAFLATLGVAA
+44 VLIVAFLVTLGIAA
-58 FVDIRERLRQ
+58 GVDIRERLRQ
-68 AVGRS
+68 AIFKS

-78 MIVTLVADRVE
+78 LAATIMVE
-89 RAAGG
+89 RMERLAFNESG
-94 EAGDPVVRAFRIFER
+94 EPVVRAFRAFDR
-109 IDMPRATAAGRL
+109 IDLPQATAAGRL
-121 VLLTNASS
+121 VLLTDASS
-129 TIIATMPPS
+129 TIIATQPAL

-150 GRDPLAAAVSI
+150 GRDPHVTPVTI
-161 QKNVA
+161 RPGVA
-166 ELTLADG
+166 ELTLGDG
-173 SASLFALRDLKEP
+173 ATSLLALRNLNHP

-192 TQRRTAVLA
+192 MQRRTIVLG
-201 EWHADTTL
+201 EWRADTML
-209 AITLFTTTGFVV
+209 AITLFSATGFVV

-238 ASIEDTVR
+238 ASIEETVR

-253 NRGRCGLWD
+253 NSGRCGLWD

-293 ISGLVHPDDVQ
+293 ISSFVHPDDVQ
-304 LYELARLVSEA
+304 LYELATRLADTGSSSIDSV
-315 GTAAVDRMFRM
+315 FRM
-326 RHARGDW
+326 RHASGNW
-333 LWLRARFELV
+333 VWLRARCELV
-343 RQHGEPHSHL
+343 RQPGEPRPHL

-391 DASNRLVLC
+391 DADNRLVLC
-400 NSKFQSLHGLSDQA
+400 NSKFQSLHGLTDQA
-414 VASGTPY
+414 VAPGTPY
-421 EEISAA
+421 EDISAA
-427 GSKPIVRMQLSSEGR
+427 GSKPIVRMQLSAEGR
-442 AVPGARTFEAQLDDG
+442 AVPGARTFEAQLEDG

-477 NITELKRHEEKLI
+477 NITELKRHQEKLV
-490 DSERRLKATVVDLR
+490 DSEKRLTATVVDLR

-556 IGFSEVMESG
+556 IGFSEMMESG
-566 LFGPLGD
+566 MFGPLGD
-573 TKYFE
+573 AKYLE
-578 YCRDIR
+578 YCHDISD
-584 ESGRY
+584 SGRY

-599 MSKIEAGRTT
+599 MSKIEAGRIS
-609 LALETIELDSFL
+609 LEYETIELDSFL
-621 SEAMRM
+621 ADTMRM
-627 VAARAAEK
+627 FATRVGEKRLAVNAE
-635 HLTIKEEIQPSLALR
+635 IEPSIRLR
-650 ADRRTVK
+650 ADRRLIK
-657 QIVLNLL
+657 QIVINLV

-669 FTPDGGSITVR
+669 FTPEGGRITVR
-680 ARAAGGSVTIAI
+680 ARLVNGHVNIAI
-692 EDSGIGIPKESLKN
+692 EDTGIGIPKEALKN
-706 LGKPFEQVES
+706 LGKPFEQVDS
-716 QFTKRHRGSGLGLA
+716 QFTKRHSGSGLGLA
-730 IAKSLTELHG
+730 IAKSLTELHH
-740 GAMRIRSTLGVGTI
+740 GAMRIRSTLGTGTI
-754 VLVRLPVEHEMIA
+754 VLVRLPVNV
-767 DYPDETHDEIHSAA
+767 AA
-781 IG
+781 STDPAEEFQSEVRD

>member
-44 VLIIAFLATLGVAA
+44 VLIVAFLVTLGIAA
-58 FVDIRERLRQ
+58 VVDIRERLRQ
-68 AVGRS
+68 AVAKS

-78 MIVTLVADRVE
+78 LAATVMAE
-89 RAAGG
+89 RIERLSAS
-94 EAGDPVVRAFRIFER
+94 ESGDPVVRGFRAFER
-109 IDMPRATAAGRL
+109 IDWPRATAAGRL
-121 VLLTNASS
+121 VLLTDASS
-129 TIIATMPPS
+129 TIIATQPAL

-150 GRDPLAAAVSI
+150 GRDPRVSPLVLQPGVSEI
-161 QKNVA
+161 
-166 ELTLADG
+166 TLGDG
-173 SASLFALRDLKEP
+173 SGILLAQRNLNAP

-192 TQRRTAVLA
+192 MQRRAVVLG
-201 EWHADTTL
+201 EWRADTTL
-209 AITLFTTTGFVV
+209 AVTLFSATGFVV

-238 ASIEDTVR
+238 ASIEDTVH

-253 NRGRCGLWD
+253 NCGRCGLWD

-284 HDKLLGFGE
+284 HNKLLGFGE
-293 ISGLVHPDDVQ
+293 ISGFVHPDDVQ
-304 LYELARLVSEA
+304 LYELATQLADASSSSIDSV
-315 GTAAVDRMFRM
+315 FRM
-326 RHARGDW
+326 RHASGNW
-333 LWLRARFELV
+333 VWLRARCELV
-343 RQHGEPHSHL
+343 RQPGESHPHL

-391 DASNRLVLC
+391 DEDNRLVLC
-400 NSKFQSLHGLSDQA
+400 NSKFQSLHGLTDEA
-414 VASGTPY
+414 VAAGTPY
-421 EEISAA
+421 EDISAA

-477 NITELKRHEEKLI
+477 NITQLKLHEEKLI
-490 DSERRLKATVVDLR
+490 ESEKRLKATVVDLR

-556 IGFSEVMESG
+556 IGFSEMMESG
-566 LFGPLGD
+566 MFGPLGD
-573 TKYFE
+573 VKYLE
-578 YCRDIR
+578 YCRDIG

-599 MSKIEAGRTT
+599 MSKIEAGRTS
-609 LALETIELDSFL
+609 LEFETFELDSFL
-621 SEAMRM
+621 ADIMRL
-627 VAARAAEK
+627 VAARVDEKRLTVNAE
-635 HLTIKEEIQPSLALR
+635 IEPAIRLR

-657 QIVLNLL
+657 QIVINLL

-669 FTPDGGSITVR
+669 FTPDGGRVTVR
-680 ARAAGGSVTIAI
+680 ARIVNGFVNLAI
-692 EDSGIGIPKESLKN
+692 EDTGIGIPKEALKN

-716 QFTKRHRGSGLGLA
+716 QLTKTHRGSGLGLA
-730 IAKSLTELHG
+730 IAKSLAELHG
-740 GAMRIRSTLGVGTI
+740 GAMRIRSSLGVGTI
-754 VLVRLPVEHEMIA
+754 VMVRLPVDGGVTMNPVEELSKA
-767 DYPDETHDEIHSAA
+767 S
-781 IG
+781 

>member
-44 VLIIAFLATLGVAA
+44 VLIIAFLVTLGIAA
-58 FVDIRERLRQ
+58 VVDIRERLRQ
-68 AVGRS
+68 AIVKS

-78 MIVTLVADRVE
+78 LAATIMTE
-89 RAAGG
+89 RMERLALTESG
-94 EAGDPVVRAFRIFER
+94 EPVVRAFRAFER
-109 IDMPRATAAGRL
+109 IDWQRATAGGRM
-121 VLLTNASS
+121 VLLTDASN
-129 TIIATMPPS
+129 TIIATQPAL

-150 GRDPLAAAVSI
+150 GREPAVAPVTIIPGVS
-161 QKNVA
+161 
-166 ELTLADG
+166 ELMLADG
-173 SASLFALRDLKEP
+173 TAILFARRNLGAP

-192 TQRRTAVLA
+192 TQRRAVVLG
-201 EWHADTTL
+201 EWRADTTL
-209 AITLFTTTGFVV
+209 AVTLFSATGFVV

-253 NRGRCGLWD
+253 NCGRCGLWD

-284 HDKLLGFGE
+284 HHKLLSFGE
-293 ISGLVHPDDVQ
+293 ISGLVHPEDVQ
-304 LYELARLVSEA
+304 LYELATQLADA
-315 GTAAVDRMFRM
+315 GTPSIDRMFRM
-326 RHARGDW
+326 RHAGGNW
-333 LWLRARFELV
+333 IWLRTRCELV
-343 RQHGEPHSHL
+343 RNPGEPHPHL

-391 DASNRLVLC
+391 DAENRLVLC
-400 NSKFQSLHGLSDQA
+400 NSKFQSLHGLTDEA
-414 VASGTPY
+414 VAPGTPY
-421 EEISAA
+421 EDISAA

-442 AVPGARTFEAQLDDG
+442 AVPGARTFEAQLEDG

-477 NITELKRHEEKLI
+477 NITELKRHEEKLVE
-490 DSERRLKATVVDLR
+490 SEKRLKATVVDLR

-556 IGFSEVMESG
+556 IGFSEMMESG
-566 LFGPLGD
+566 MFGPLGD
-573 TKYFE
+573 VKYNE

-599 MSKIEAGRTT
+599 MSKIEAGRTS
-609 LALETIELDSFL
+609 LEFETIELDSFL
-621 SEAMRM
+621 ADSMRM
-627 VAARAAEK
+627 VAARVDEKRLTVNAE
-635 HLTIKEEIQPSLALR
+635 IEPSIRLR
-650 ADRRTVK
+650 ADRRMIK
-657 QIVLNLL
+657 QIIINLL

-669 FTPDGGSITVR
+669 FTPDGGRITVR
-680 ARAAGGSVTIAI
+680 ARMVNSHVNIAI
-692 EDSGIGIPKESLKN
+692 EDTGIGIPKEALKN

-716 QFTKRHRGSGLGLA
+716 QLTKTHRGSGLGLA
-730 IAKSLTELHG
+730 IAKSLAELHG
-740 GAMRIRSTLGVGTI
+740 GAMRIRSSLGVGTI
-754 VLVRLPVEHEMIA
+754 VLVRLPVDATLNVGATEEMQSEA
-767 DYPDETHDEIHSAA
+767 LH
-781 IG
+781 

>member
-21 QAVARPAYRRLL
+21 QAVARPAYRRLI

-44 VLIIAFLATLGVAA
+44 VLIVDVLVTLGVAS
-58 FVDIRERLRQ
+58 FVDVRERLRQ
-68 AVGRS
+68 AVTKS

-78 MIVTLVADRVE
+78 LVATVIAERIE
-89 RAAGG
+89 RAAGEG
-94 EAGDPVVRAFRIFER
+94 SDAVQRGFRAFER
-109 IDMPRATAAGRL
+109 MEWPRAMAAGRL
-121 VLLTNASS
+121 VLLTDATS
-129 TIIATMPPS
+129 TIIATQPAM
-138 NGYIGRKLNEAI
+138 NGFVGRKLNEAI
-150 GRDPLAAAVSI
+150 GRDPATPAAPIMPRVSD
-161 QKNVA
+161 
-166 ELTLADG
+166 LTLADG
-173 SASLFALRDLKEP
+173 SRILFALRDIDRP
-186 LGQLAI
+186 LGQIAI
-192 TQRRTAVLA
+192 VQRRGIVLG
-201 EWHADTTL
+201 EWRADTTL
-209 AITLFTTTGFVV
+209 AITLFSATGFVV

-238 ASIEDTVR
+238 ANIEDTVH

-262 WDLASGRVFWSQS
+262 WDLASGRVFWSHS
-275 MFDILGLPP
+275 MFDILGLAP
-284 HDKLLGFGE
+284 HSKLLGFGE

-304 LYELARLVSEA
+304 LYELATQLADS
-315 GTAAVDRMFRM
+315 GSSSIDRVFRM
-326 RHARGDW
+326 RHARGNW
-333 LWLRARFELV
+333 VWLRARCELV
-343 RQHGEPHSHL
+343 RQPDEPHAHL

-391 DASNRLVLC
+391 DENNRLVLC
-400 NSKFQSLHGLSDQA
+400 NSKFMSLHGLTDEA
-414 VASGTPY
+414 ARPGTPY

-442 AVPGARTFEAQLDDG
+442 AVPGARTFEAQLEDG

-477 NITELKRHEEKLI
+477 NITELKLHEEKLI
-490 DSERRLKATVVDLR
+490 ESEKRLKATVVDLR
-504 SSQQALERQTEQLAY
+504 TSQQALERQTEQLAY

-556 IGFSEVMESG
+556 IGFSEMMESG

-573 TKYFE
+573 MKYNE

-584 ESGRY
+584 ESGSY

-599 MSKIEAGRTT
+599 MSKIEAGR
-609 LALETIELDSFL
+609 ASIEPEPIELSAALADTL
-621 SEAMRM
+621 RL
-627 VAARAAEK
+627 VAVRADEK
-635 HLTIKEEIQPSLALR
+635 SLALITEIEPSIR
-650 ADRRTVK
+650 LHADRRMIK
-657 QIVLNLL
+657 QILINLL

-669 FTPDGGSITVR
+669 FTPDGGRVTVR
-680 ARAAGGSVTIAI
+680 ARVVNGHVNIAI
-692 EDSGIGIPKESLKN
+692 EDTGIGIPKEALRN

-716 QFTKRHRGSGLGLA
+716 QLTKTHRGSGLGLA
-730 IAKSLTELHG
+730 IAKSLAELHG
-740 GAMRIRSTLGVGTI
+740 GAMRIRSSLGVGTI
-754 VLVRLPVEHEMIA
+754 VLVRLPVDNLTVMASA
-767 DYPDETHDEIHSAA
+767 DFAQLPSEALH
-781 IG
+781 

>member
-21 QAVARPAYRRLL
+21 EAVARPAYRRLL

-44 VLIIAFLATLGVAA
+44 VLIVAFLVTLGVAA
-58 FVDIRERLRQ
+58 AVDIRERLRQ
-68 AVGRS
+68 AIFKS

-78 MIVTLVADRVE
+78 LAATLMTE
-89 RAAGG
+89 RMERLAANESG
-94 EAGDPVVRAFRIFER
+94 EPVVRAFRAFER
-109 IDMPRATAAGRL
+109 IDWPRATAGGRL
-121 VLLTNASS
+121 VLLTDASS
-129 TIIATMPPS
+129 TIIATQPAL

-150 GRDPLAAAVSI
+150 GRDPAVSPVMI
-161 QKNVA
+161 IPGVSD
-166 ELTLADG
+166 LTLSDG
-173 SASLFALRDLKEP
+173 SAILFALRNLKTP

-192 TQRRTAVLA
+192 TQPRAFVLG
-201 EWHADTTL
+201 EWRADTTL
-209 AITLFTTTGFVV
+209 AATLFSATGFVV

-246 SRIDTAL
+246 GRIDTAL
-253 NRGRCGLWD
+253 NSGRCGLWD

-275 MFDILGLPP
+275 MFDILGLPSHP
-284 HDKLLGFGE
+284 TLLSFGE

-304 LYELARLVSEA
+304 LYELATQVAEPGSSSI
-315 GTAAVDRMFRM
+315 DRVFRM
-326 RHARGDW
+326 RHAGGNW
-333 LWLRARFELV
+333 VWLRARCELV
-343 RQHGEPHSHL
+343 RNAGEPHPHL

-366 AEESATAEMRLSDA
+366 AEQSATAEMRLSDA

-391 DASNRLVLC
+391 DAENRLVLC
-400 NSKFQSLHGLSDQA
+400 NSKFQSLHGLADAA
-414 VASGTPY
+414 VAPGTPY
-421 EEISAA
+421 EDISAA

-442 AVPGARTFEAQLDDG
+442 AVPGARTFEAQLEDG

-477 NITELKRHEEKLI
+477 NITELKRHEEKLVE
-490 DSERRLKATVVDLR
+490 SEKRLKATVVDLR

-556 IGFSEVMESG
+556 IGFSEMMESG
-566 LFGPLGD
+566 MFGPLGD
-573 TKYFE
+573 AKYVE
-578 YCRDIR
+578 YCRDIG

-599 MSKIEAGRTT
+599 MSKIEAGRTN
-609 LALETIELDSFL
+609 LELESIELDSFL
-621 SEAMRM
+621 TDTMRM
-627 VAARAAEK
+627 VATRVDEKRLTVQAE
-635 HLTIKEEIQPSLALR
+635 IEPSIRLR
-650 ADRRTVK
+650 ADRRMIK
-657 QIVLNLL
+657 QIIINLL

-669 FTPDGGSITVR
+669 FTPDGGRITVR
-680 ARAAGGSVTIAI
+680 ARIVSSHVNIAI
-692 EDSGIGIPKESLKN
+692 EDTGIGIPKEALKN

-716 QFTKRHRGSGLGLA
+716 QLTKTHRGSGLGLA
-730 IAKSLTELHG
+730 IAKSLAELHG
-740 GAMRIRSTLGVGTI
+740 GAMRIRSSLGVGTI
-754 VLVRLPVEHEMIA
+754 VLVRLPVDTTPATSEEEQTPYEA
-767 DYPDETHDEIHSAA
+767 VA
-781 IG
+781 

>member
-44 VLIIAFLATLGVAA
+44 VLIIAFLFTLGIAA
-58 FVDIRERLRQ
+58 VVDIRERLRQ
-68 AVGRS
+68 AIAKS

-78 MIVTLVADRVE
+78 LIVTVTAE
-89 RAAGG
+89 RMERLSATETSSDAVIRGF
-94 EAGDPVVRAFRIFER
+94 RAFER
-109 IDMPRATAAGRL
+109 LDWSRATAGGRL
-121 VLLTNASS
+121 VLLTDASS
-129 TIIATMPPS
+129 TIIATQPPL

-150 GRDPLAAAVSI
+150 GRDPREPAAQI
-161 QKNVA
+161 QLGVN
-166 ELTLADG
+166 EITLLDG
-173 SASLFALRDLKEP
+173 SKILLALRGLTHP
-186 LGQLAI
+186 LGQIAI
-192 TQRRTAVLA
+192 TQRRAVVLN
-201 EWHADTTL
+201 EWRADTTL
-209 AITLFTTTGFVV
+209 AITLFSATGFVV

-284 HDKLLGFGE
+284 NNKLLGFGE
-293 ISGLVHPDDVQ
+293 ISGFVHPDDVQ
-304 LYELARLVSEA
+304 LYELATQLTDTGASSI
-315 GTAAVDRMFRM
+315 DRVFRM
-326 RHARGDW
+326 RHASGNW
-333 LWLRARFELV
+333 VWLRARCELV
-343 RQHGEPHSHL
+343 RQPGEPHPHL

-391 DASNRLVLC
+391 DADNRLVLC
-400 NSKFQSLHGLSDQA
+400 NSKFQSLHGLADEA
-414 VASGTPY
+414 VAPGMPY
-421 EEISAA
+421 EDISAA

-442 AVPGARTFEAQLDDG
+442 AVPGARTFEAQLEDG

-490 DSERRLKATVVDLR
+490 ESERRLKATVVDLR
-504 SSQQALERQTEQLAY
+504 QSQQALERQTEQLAY

-556 IGFSEVMESG
+556 IGFSEMMESG

-573 TKYFE
+573 AKYFE

-599 MSKIEAGRTT
+599 MSKIEAGRTS
-609 LALETIELDSFL
+609 LEPEMIELDSFL
-621 SEAMRM
+621 SDTMRM
-627 VAARAAEK
+627 VAARADEK
-635 HLTIKEEIQPSLALR
+635 QL
-650 ADRRTVK
+650 TVK
-657 QIVLNLL
+657 SEIEPR
-664 SNAVK
+664 SGCA
-669 FTPDGGSITVR
+669 PI
-680 ARAAGGSVTIAI
+680 AAWSSRSSSTC
-692 EDSGIGIPKESLKN
+692 SP
-706 LGKPFEQVES
+706 
-716 QFTKRHRGSGLGLA
+716 
-730 IAKSLTELHG
+730 
-740 GAMRIRSTLGVGTI
+740 MR
-754 VLVRLPVEHEMIA
+754 
-767 DYPDETHDEIHSAA
+767 
-781 IG
+781 